1 MNKKT
6 GQAIRKAL
14 MALFLLLC
22 SSSTEL
28 KVYASDGQEYITI
41 SVDAT
46 DENGNLLYAIDTDDP
61 SAFTSSNEF
70 SVPAGTHHT
79 IYVKDAAG
87 NISSQE
93 FSPVETNAQMN
104 EGDTDNRTVNID
116 VTLNDTPEQA
126 EYGYPGM
133 SDPAES
139 GQGTIYEKIT
149 TDATDQNAERIFY
162 TITIDEGEVF
172 YMVIDQ
178 GQSSNNVYLLDQVN
192 LSDLKTLAA
201 DDSGE
206 TETEES
212 SSLLSALSNDDQNTE
227 INSKDTE
234 ISNISK
240 KENTMM
246 RNLIF
251 LLIFAAAGG
260 GYYYYKNIYKGKK
273 DEQMDLM
280 DALDKEDFVAEDES
294 DEEADFGLDED
305 YQEQIMQ
312 QLIEDDEDDSDD
324 NDAFHGGNDAVQEEI
339 FAENLMNYMQEEKPY
354 IFADTVSHENSENI
368 EEDEDDEDEDLD
380 EEEDE

>member
-1 MNKKT
+1 MNKKR
-6 GQAIRKAL
+6 GHAIRKAL

-22 SSSTEL
+22 SSTEL

-93 FSPVETNAQMN
+93 FNPVEANAQ
-104 EGDTDNRTVNID
+104 EGETDNRTVNID
-116 VTLNDTPEQA
+116 VTLNDTPEQSK
-126 EYGYPGM
+126 YGSLGI

-139 GQGTIYEKIT
+139 GQGTIYEKVT
-149 TDATDQNAERIFY
+149 TDAADQNAERIFY
-162 TITIDEGEVF
+162 TITTDEGEVF

-192 LSDLKTLAA
+192 LSDLKTLAV

-206 TETEES
+206 TATEES
-212 SSLLSALSNDDQNTE
+212 SSLLSALSSDDQNAE

-234 ISNISK
+234 TSNTSK
-240 KENTMM
+240 RENTKNTMM

-251 LLIFAAAGG
+251 LLIFTAAGG

-273 DEQMDLM
+273 DEQMDLL
-280 DALDKEDFVAEDES
+280 DALDKEDFVAEDEA

-305 YQEQIMQ
+305 YQEQVMK
-312 QLIEDDEDDSDD
+312 QLIEEDDK
-324 NDAFHGGNDAVQEEI
+324 NDLDENKASGENYITHMQK
-339 FAENLMNYMQEEKPY
+339 ENLVP
-354 IFADTVSHENSENI
+354 AVSTDTMSHKDDVDDKNFENI
-368 EEDEDDEDEDLD
+368 EEDDDDDEDFDD
-380 EEEDE
+380 EEDE

>member
-93 FSPVETNAQMN
+93 FSPVETNTQMN

-162 TITIDEGEVF
+162 TITTDEGEVF

-234 ISNISK
+234 TTNISK

-280 DALDKEDFVAEDES
+280 DALDREDFVADED
-294 DEEADFGLDED
+294 DDEADFGLDED
-305 YQEQIMQ
+305 YQEQIMK
-312 QLIEDDEDDSDD
+312 QLIEDDDDEDFDENEASTT
-324 NDAFHGGNDAVQEEI
+324 HMQK
-339 FAENLMNYMQEEKPY
+339 ENLAP
-354 IFADTVSHENSENI
+354 DVSTDIISHKDDVDDKNFENI
-368 EEDEDDEDEDLD
+368 EEDDDDEDYDD
-380 EEEDE
+380 EEDE

>member
-6 GQAIRKAL
+6 GQAIRKSL
-14 MALFLLLC
+14 MALFLLLYSI
-22 SSSTEL
+22 SSAEL
-28 KVYASDGQEYITI
+28 KVCASDEQEYITI

-93 FSPVETNAQMN
+93 FNPSEANTQSG
-104 EGDTDNRTVNID
+104 ETDNRTVNID
-116 VTLNDTPEQA
+116 VTLNNTPELPD
-126 EYGYPGM
+126 YGYSGM
-133 SDPAES
+133 SEPAEA
-139 GQGTIYEKIT
+139 GQGTVYEKLT
-149 TDATDQNAERIFY
+149 TDAADQNAERLFY
-162 TITIDEGEVF
+162 TITTDEGEVF

-192 LSDLKTLAA
+192 LSDLKTLAV

-212 SSLLSALSNDDQNTE
+212 SSLLDALNSDDQSIENN
-227 INSKDTE
+227 IKDTE
-234 ISNISK
+234 ASNTSK
-240 KENTMM
+240 KENTMI

-305 YQEQIMQ
+305 YQEQVMQ
-312 QLIEDDEDDSDD
+312 QLIEDDEDDSDN
-324 NDAFHGGNDAVQEEI
+324 NDAFHGGDDAIQEETS
-339 FAENLMNYMQEEKPY
+339 AENLMNHMQEEEPD
-354 IFADTVSHENSENI
+354 IFADSVSHENSENI

>member
-93 FSPVETNAQMN
+93 FSPVETNTQMN

-162 TITIDEGEVF
+162 TITTDEGEVF

-234 ISNISK
+234 TTNISK

-280 DALDKEDFVAEDES
+280 DALDREDFVADED
-294 DEEADFGLDED
+294 ADFGLDED
-305 YQEQIMQ
+305 YQEQIMK
-312 QLIEDDEDDSDD
+312 QLIEDDDDEDFDENEASTT
-324 NDAFHGGNDAVQEEI
+324 HMQK
-339 FAENLMNYMQEEKPY
+339 ENLAP
-354 IFADTVSHENSENI
+354 DVSTDIISHKDDVDDKNFENI
-368 EEDEDDEDEDLD
+368 EEDDDDEDYDD
-380 EEEDE
+380 EEDE